1 MAKITI
7 EYDELVDLAHQL
19 WAVGKDADRIAARA
33 LYKGAGKAAD
43 GLRAATNGLTVV
55 SDRHRMGDYRA
66 KRPGYLSVTQ
76 KAGLLEGL
84 GITSFKFSS
93 DSVSTNVG
101 FGGMN
106 GLRTRKWPGG
116 QPNRMIAAAVNH
128 GDSSAMIRQPF
139 ITSTAEVY
147 AEDIKE
153 AMVEEAKAEIEKIL
167 DS

>member
-19 WAVGKDADRIAARA
+19 WAVGKDADQIAARA

-43 GLRAATNGLTVV
+43 GLRAATNGLTAV

-66 KRPGYLSVTQ
+66 KRPGYLSETQ
-76 KAGLLEGL
+76 KAGLLVGL

-116 QPNRMIAAAVNH
+116 QPNRMI
-128 GDSSAMIRQPF
+128 RQPF

>member
-19 WAVGKDADRIAARA
+19 WAVGMDADRIAARA

-66 KRPGYLSVTQ
+66 HRAGYLSETQ
-76 KAGLLEGL
+76 KEGLLAGL
-84 GITSFKFSS
+84 GIAPFKFTEN
-93 DSVSTNVG
+93 DVSTRVG

-116 QPNRMIAAAVNH
+116 QPNQMIAAAVNH
-128 GDSSAMIRQPF
+128 GNSSAMIRQPF